1 MKYLPRIIDAELDL
15 RLRSVGATLIVG
27 PKWCGKTTTGK
38 QRAKSILEMQDPDL
52 QEGYLKLAA
61 TKPSLLLQGKKPRLI
76 DEWQLAPV
84 LWDAVRVSVDRSEDK
99 GLYILTG
106 SVVTDDTKIKH
117 TGTGRISRLEMFPM
131 TLFESGESS
140 GQISLAELFS
150 HPHDHNIDGA
160 KGSLSMERLIF
171 AACRGGWPSALNAK
185 DDEARLFIAEDYVR
199 NVAEVDISKIDR
211 VSRDPDLAAALLKS
225 YARNISTLASKATIR
240 KDVLSFREVSMP
252 TIDSY
257 LEALRKLFVVCDIEA
272 WCPAIRSAS
281 DMRVTPKRGLCDPSV
296 AVAALGVRP
305 DYFLKDFKTFG
316 FIFESLV
323 MRDLKAYSLRLG
335 GKLSYYRDRYGLEC
349 DAVLHLKD
357 GRYALIEIKLGS
369 FEIEEGATH
378 LLEMKE
384 LIRKYNE
391 TEKQCPLAEPDILMV
406 VTGGEFAYT
415 RDDGVHVVPIS
426 SLKP

>member
-140 GQISLAELFS
+140 GQISLAVLFS
-150 HPHDHNIDGA
+150 HPHDHIDGA
-160 KGSLSMERLIF
+160 NGSLSMERLIF

-199 NVAEVDISKIDR
+199 NVAEVDISRIDR
-211 VSRDPDLAAALLKS
+211 VSRDSDLAAALLKS

-257 LEALRKLFVVCDIEA
+257 LGALRKLFVVCDIEA

-281 DMRVTPKRGLCDPSV
+281 DMRATPKRGLCDPSV

-349 DAVLHLKD
+349 VAVLHLKD